1 MARGWAIAHPGF
13 SRSVKRTYLN
23 HSILPI
29 IRTICI
35 IGRIEQREQ
44 IEEFRI
50 SESFRQ
56 WSDNMIHFYIFSK
69 TYPWEAKKVE
79 YKYYSNFYIWAGK
92 AYQIQILVIS
102 KSKQK
107 SIDNNIRIRKNQSVE
122 LACSL
127 ILISLQGYQKAFL
140 L

>member
-1 MARGWAIAHPGF
+1 MNLGF
-13 SRSVKRTYLN
+13 QNPSDYNNTVAKYYV
-23 HSILPI
+23 
-29 IRTICI
+29 
-35 IGRIEQREQ
+35 
-44 IEEFRI
+44 EFY
-50 SESFRQ
+50 
-56 WSDNMIHFYIFSK
+56 MFSK

-79 YKYYSNFYIWAGK
+79 YKYYSNGQEKHIKYKSWSFQK
-92 AYQIQILVIS
+92 AI
-102 KSKQK
+102 KK